1 MNKVVLDEVSV
12 LWAEH
17 LGQPFPGMGDDV
29 FSDFVLADAYMAG
42 IVTSYVGS
50 QRGVLTQEQRR
61 ILSTC
66 ARDLRWVLRRVRG
79 REARAFVARSVRITD
94 LILGRATL
102 EERHGQ

>member
-1 MNKVVLDEVSV
+1 MNRAVFNEVSV

-17 LGQPFPGMGDDV
+17 LGQPFPGMGDV
-29 FSDFVLADAYMAG
+29 FPDFVLADAYMAG

-50 QRGVLTQEQRR
+50 QRGVLTEEQRR
-61 ILSTC
+61 MLSSC

-79 REARAFVARSVRITD
+79 REARAFVARSVRIAD

-102 EERHGQ
+102 GERHGQ

>member
-1 MNKVVLDEVSV
+1 MNRAVFNEVSV

-17 LGQPFPGMGDDV
+17 LGQSFPGMGDA
-29 FSDFVLADAYMAG
+29 FPDFVLADAYMAG

-61 ILSTC
+61 ILSSC
-66 ARDLRWVLRRVRG
+66 ARDLRLVLRRVRG
-79 REARAFVARSVRITD
+79 REARAFVARSVRIAD

-102 EERHGQ
+102 EERHRQ